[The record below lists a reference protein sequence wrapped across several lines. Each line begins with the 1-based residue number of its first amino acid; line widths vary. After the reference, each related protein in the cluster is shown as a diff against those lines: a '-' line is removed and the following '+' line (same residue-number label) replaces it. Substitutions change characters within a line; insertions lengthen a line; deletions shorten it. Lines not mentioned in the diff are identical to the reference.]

1 MLGRVSVR
9 PSCLKTVGGLKEQ
22 DPARKV
28 EIGSCTNEKIE
39 CTKEKDCFSVLE
51 SPESLVSE
59 RNSEFVNEH
68 DFASNSAV
76 SMDISSCGN
85 KSCSRVDSED
95 MDIKSLLS
103 SGTVVL
109 NCDRDATV
117 AFNSEAAGA
126 DSDHMNAIDCY
137 SNASVLVEISEGD
150 KDSSSST
157 NSKAVVVLEDSV
169 NTGQVSS
176 ESSSGII
183 KDSKVNGNVYSFSGL
198 ATTKTSTETRYQK

>member
-1 MLGRVSVR
+1 M
-9 PSCLKTVGGLKEQ
+9 GGLKEQ

-76 SMDISSCGN
+76 SMDIASCGN

-137 SNASVLVEISEGD
+137 SNTSVLVPC
-150 KDSSSST
+150 
-157 NSKAVVVLEDSV
+157 LC
-169 NTGQVSS
+169 
-176 ESSSGII
+176 
-183 KDSKVNGNVYSFSGL
+183 
-198 ATTKTSTETRYQK
+198 